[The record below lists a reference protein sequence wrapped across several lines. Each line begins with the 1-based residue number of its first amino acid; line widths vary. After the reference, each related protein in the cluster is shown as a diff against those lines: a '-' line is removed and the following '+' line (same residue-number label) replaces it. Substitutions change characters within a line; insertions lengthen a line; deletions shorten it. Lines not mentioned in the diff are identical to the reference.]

1 MKDAGDSIL
10 KLIQNMDD
18 DFRLRMAVYV
28 SFAAACMVILL
39 LIWLL
44 LRSLR
49 LWYWKVDMRMDML
62 AGIERE
68 IKDLKAEL
76 NRPAA
81 GVPAPLAGVV
91 APITADER
99 REQECEASEAAT
111 GESKEK
117 LPPAGKKY
125 RTRDCNISKSG
136 RIYTKDELEAQ
147 IMD

>member
-76 NRPAA
+76 DRPATCVPVPIA
-81 GVPAPLAGVV
+81 GAA
-91 APITADER
+91 APITTDEQ
-99 REQECEASEAAT
+99 REQNYGAAAAT
-111 GESKEK
+111 GEKEEK
-117 LPPAGKKY
+117 MPPVSKKY
-125 RTRDCNISKSG
+125 
-136 RIYTKDELEAQ
+136 
-147 IMD
+147 